1 MSTTLDQLTSN
12 SEGEEMPDRV
22 IRSSRPTPWVK
33 SQSDQV
39 HMTSQTLAGRS
50 TIKKLRNNH

>member
-50 TIKKLRNNH
+50 TIKS